1 MIQMKL
7 LLILTAVFEVATGFA
22 LLAAPAMTVS
32 ILLGAELETPAGSI
46 AGRIAGAA
54 LVALAIMCWQARNGE
69 RYGVATGVVAGMF
82 FYNVATALIV
92 AYAGLGLGLHSAL
105 MWPVLVMHAA
115 LAVWCAAV
123 LLPRQRLD
131 GAAD

>member
-1 MIQMKL
+1 
-7 LLILTAVFEVATGFA
+7 
-22 LLAAPAMTVS
+22 
-32 ILLGAELETPAGSI
+32 
-46 AGRIAGAA
+46 
-54 LVALAIMCWQARNGE
+54 
-69 RYGVATGVVAGMF
+69 MF

-131 GAAD
+131 GATD